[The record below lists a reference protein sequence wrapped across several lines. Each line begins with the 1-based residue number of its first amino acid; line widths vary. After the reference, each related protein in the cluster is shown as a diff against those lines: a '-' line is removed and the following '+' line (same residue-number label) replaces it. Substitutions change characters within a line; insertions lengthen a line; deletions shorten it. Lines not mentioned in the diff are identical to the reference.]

1 MISTTGILVIVRSGG
16 ADVNMRGYALII
28 RRANPVQAM
37 CTEKRRKR
45 KMEEKK
51 SFSWENGDVA
61 ELADGERAIYLN
73 GILYCYNGEDKETGF
88 LKTCEYDNN
97 FKHYWTTQ
105 FNITKVWRYPDT
117 YCTDELIRRI
127 KDEHLKNAKVV
138 FEAPIKMT
146 LSEVCEALGKNIMI
160 VKED

>member
-1 MISTTGILVIVRSGG
+1 
-16 ADVNMRGYALII
+16 
-28 RRANPVQAM
+28 
-37 CTEKRRKR
+37 
-45 KMEEKK
+45 MEEKK
-51 SFSWENGDVA
+51 YFEWKSGDVA
-61 ELADGERAIYLN
+61 ELANGERAIYLN
-73 GILYCYNGEDKETGF
+73 GHLYCYNSNDEETGF
-88 LKTCEYDNN
+88 LKACDYDKN

-127 KDEHLKNAKVV
+127 NDEHLKNAKVV

-146 LSEVCEALGKNIMI
+146 LSEICEVLGKNIVI